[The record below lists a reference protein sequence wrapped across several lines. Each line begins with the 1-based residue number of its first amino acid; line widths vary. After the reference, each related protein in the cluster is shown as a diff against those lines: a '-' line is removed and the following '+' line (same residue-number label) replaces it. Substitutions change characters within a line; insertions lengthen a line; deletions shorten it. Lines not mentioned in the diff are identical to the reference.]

1 VSMAD
6 YYASPGYM
14 VRRCYQIVQGIFGDA
29 VADAPVAPTQLGVL
43 KAIVEFPSRD
53 QASIARAIG
62 IDRSTMGT
70 NVDRLEELGYLTR
83 SAAPHDKRVKLL
95 AITPAGIDAI
105 DTIKERISAVGER
118 FLAPL
123 NAEERTTFA
132 ALMQRIIE
140 ANNDFG
146 RAHQRSLDDFAA

>member
-1 VSMAD
+1 VSMAE

-14 VRRCYQIVQGIFGDA
+14 VRRCYQIVQGIFTEA

-43 KAIVEFPSRD
+43 KAIVEFPGRD

-70 NVDRLEELGYLTR
+70 NVDRLEELGFITR
-83 SAAPHDKRVKLL
+83 YPATRDKRVKLL
-95 AITPAGIDAI
+95 AITPAGVEAI
-105 DTIKERISAVGER
+105 GAIKERTSVVGER

-123 NAEERTTFA
+123 NAEERATFT
-132 ALMQRIIE
+132 ALMQRIID
-140 ANNDFG
+140 ANNDYS

>member
-1 VSMAD
+1 MSD

-43 KAIVEFPSRD
+43 KAIVEYPERD

-62 IDRSTMGT
+62 IDRSTMGA
-70 NVDRLEELGYLTR
+70 NVERLEELGYLTR
-83 SAAPHDKRVKLL
+83 HAATRDKRAKLL
-95 AITPAGIDAI
+95 AITPAGIEAI
-105 DTIKERISAVGER
+105 AAIKERISAVNER

-123 NAEERTTFA
+123 DAAERATFI

-146 RAHQRSLDDFAA
+146 RAHQRSLNDFAA